1 MTLICVKVGRAIT
14 CMKYLAKVI
23 SLIFILKTL
32 TWNKIM
38 FLASG
43 LLKLPK
49 LVVNYLMRCISKT
62 NLPIFLF
69 LSDLP
74 LLNAIFSRAYN
85 WGNRLHKKPYQHI
98 LLIII
103 RYQSSNFGFKGI
115 WNENLWKGLK
125 LGISFRI

>member
-85 WGNRLHKKPYQHI
+85 WGNRLHKKAYQYI